1 MYPQHPQQLLRIAQ
15 DRIDAAHSEAARA
28 RLVPPLR
35 YRLAAALRVLAARLE
50 PDVTLDDMTLESDQT
65 ALNHI

>member
-1 MYPQHPQQLLRIAQ
+1 MYPQHPQQLLRVAQ
-15 DRIDAAHSEAARA
+15 DRLDAAHSEAARA

-35 YRLAAALRVLAARLE
+35 YRLAAALRTFAARLE
-50 PDVTLDDMTLESDQT
+50 PDVTLDDALLEPDQP

>member
-35 YRLAAALRVLAARLE
+35 YRLAAALRTLAARFE
-50 PDVTLDDMTLESDQT
+50 PDVTLDDATLEPDQT

>member
-1 MYPQHPQQLLRIAQ
+1 MYPQHPQQLLRLAQ

-35 YRLAAALRVLAARLE
+35 YRLAAALRTLAARLE
-50 PDVTLDDMTLESDQT
+50 PDMTLEDAVLEAHQS

>member
-1 MYPQHPQQLLRIAQ
+1 MYSQHPQQLLRIAQ

-35 YRLAAALRVLAARLE
+35 YRLAAALRTLAARLE
-50 PDVTLDDMTLESDQT
+50 PDVTLDDVTHDADQP

>member
-35 YRLAAALRVLAARLE
+35 YRLAAALRTLAARLE
-50 PDVTLDDMTLESDQT
+50 PELARDSELL
-65 ALNHI
+65 AARHG

>member
-35 YRLAAALRVLAARLE
+35 YRFAAALRTLAARLE
-50 PDVTLDDMTLESDQT
+50 PDVTLDDATLEPDQT